1 MIHADTHLESR
12 EEKPVVVV
20 RQLRKVFKDFWMRP
34 RVRAVDGIDLEIG
47 PHEVF
52 GLLGPNGSGKSTTIK
67 ILLGLLHKTSG
78 LVAVFGRSPTD
89 VEIKRRIGYLPEET
103 YLYPFLTARET
114 LEHYGRLF
122 QLDAPVRRRR
132 VDELLDMVGLT
143 AAQHRQLHEFSKGMQ
158 RRVALAQ
165 ALINDPELLILDEP
179 TSGLDPIGARQVK
192 DLILELGS
200 RGKTVLLS
208 SHLLADVEDCVDR
221 AAILYGG
228 RIRAQGAIDELLDE
242 PDRVVIET
250 DALDERALEEVTRV
264 LRDKAGATIRRVA
277 RPRKN
282 LEEFFLEIVEQAQR
296 DRVETAGAVAGSGP
310 AAFLRGEEEEQAPA
324 LEGEQLLQ
332 SLAAEQASEE
342 QPPAHGQAAADSE
355 EEGSTEDLLQRLVAS
370 TEPGEEEPAGGGLD
384 AVDAAQRQKDEAAVQ
399 RDDVDRALLD
409 ALTSARKPDESAQ
422 EP

>member
-1 MIHADTHLESR
+1 MSGAATTTDSRADR
-12 EEKPVVVV
+12 PVVVA
-20 RQLRKVFKDFWMRP
+20 RQLRKVFKDFWLRP

-47 PHEVF
+47 PREVF

-67 ILLGLLHKTSG
+67 VLLGLLHKTSG

-103 YLYPFLTARET
+103 HLYPFLTARET

-132 VDELLDMVGLT
+132 VDELLDMVGLS

-179 TSGLDPIGARQVK
+179 TSGLDPLGAKQVK
-192 DLILELGS
+192 ELILELGR

-228 RIRAQGAIDELLDE
+228 RIRAQGTIDELLDE

-250 DALDERALEEVTRV
+250 DALDERALEEVRRV
-264 LRDKAGATIRRVA
+264 LQDKIGATVRRIA
-277 RPRKN
+277 KPRKS
-282 LEEFFLEIVEQAQR
+282 LEAFFLEIVEQAQR
-296 DRVETAGAVAGSGP
+296 ERVETAGATAGGSP
-310 AAFLRGEEEEQAPA
+310 AAFLRGEEEPPLQ
-324 LEGEQLLQ
+324 GEALLQ
-332 SLAAEQASEE
+332 SLAAGPEGAQQAESA
-342 QPPAHGQAAADSE
+342 PKPAPSSADDQE
-355 EEGSTEDLLQRLVAS
+355 PDTRDLLQSLVAS
-370 TEPGEEEPAGGGLD
+370 PEEEQDSTARGAETAGPQQDTAG
-384 AVDAAQRQKDEAAVQ
+384 AEEEQ
-399 RDDVDRALLD
+399 DVDRSLLD
-409 ALTSARKPDESAQ
+409 ALTSARKPEEPAQ